1 MNNNRNIAMLHISKT
16 RYSIEGV
23 LVLDLD
29 LRSESC
35 TLVEKRFAARDLQLD
50 MGLPS

>member
-1 MNNNRNIAMLHISKT
+1 MNNNRNIAALHILGKEC
-16 RYSIEGV
+16 SIEGV

>member
-1 MNNNRNIAMLHISKT
+1 MNNNRNIATLHISET
-16 RYSIEGV
+16 GYCIEGV

-29 LRSESC
+29 PRLESC